1 MSDEEGETLP
11 PNAQDQY
18 GQQVDTDKDAIP
30 TEPDTRDGG
39 STTDGNS
46 GQGTGQ
52 QIDNHPG
59 DPNPIPDSSTEPGS
73 RQDAPPKA
81 NVKQESFDIP
91 PMTLKL
97 NGYEELKK
105 TLQATKGNTSNFS
118 KTVNKLKQE
127 KMELKTQNEVLMERN
142 RTLEAYIK
150 YLEEGIA
157 NTNAQLNEINSMM
170 TGS

>member
-1 MSDEEGETLP
+1 
-11 PNAQDQY
+11 
-18 GQQVDTDKDAIP
+18 
-30 TEPDTRDGG
+30 
-39 STTDGNS
+39 
-46 GQGTGQ
+46 
-52 QIDNHPG
+52 
-59 DPNPIPDSSTEPGS
+59 
-73 RQDAPPKA
+73 
-81 NVKQESFDIP
+81 
-91 PMTLKL
+91 MTLKL